1 MERKPEWLKVKL
13 PGSGEF
19 SEVKAIIRHYRL
31 HTVCEEARC
40 PNLGECWGSGTA
52 TFMILGDTCT
62 RACKFCATR
71 TGNPHGFLEEDEPI
85 RVAMAVKEM
94 ELDYVVLTSVNRD
107 DLEDGGANH
116 FARTI
121 KEIRKAAPDALIEV
135 LIPDYTDEA
144 LKVVVDAR
152 PDVLG
157 HNIETV
163 KRLTPIVRDRRF
175 SYEKSLK
182 VLKQAKEFDP
192 QIYTKSSIM
201 LGLGETKEEILEA
214 MRDLRS
220 IDVDFFTLGQY
231 LRPTSKHYPVKRFIP
246 PEEFKEYEQIGLEMG
261 FIYVASGPLVRSSY
275 KAAEFFIKS
284 VVKGE

>member
-19 SEVKAIIRHYRL
+19 SEVKAIIKHYHL
-31 HTVCEEARC
+31 HTVCEEAKC

-52 TFMILGDTCT
+52 TFMILGDMCT
-62 RACKFCATR
+62 RSCKFCATR
-71 TGNPHGFLEEDEPI
+71 TGNPHGFLEDDEPV
-85 RVAMAVKEM
+85 RVAMAVREM
-94 ELDYVVLTSVNRD
+94 DLDYVVLTSVNRD

-121 KEIRKAAPDALIEV
+121 REIREAAPDALIEV

-144 LKVVVDAR
+144 LKVVVDAG

-163 KRLTPIVRDRRF
+163 RRLTPIVRDRRF

-201 LGLGETKEEILEA
+201 LGLGETREEIIEA
-214 MRDLRS
+214 MKDLRD
-220 IDVDFFTLGQY
+220 IAVDFFTLGQY
-231 LRPTSKHYPVKRFIP
+231 LRPTPRHFPVERFIP

-284 VVKGE
+284 VVKR